1 MFGVSQAT
9 TGWVNTSST
18 ASQGYGSPAA
28 TGIYLG
34 MLKQPANELT
44 CNLGRWKFENNQ
56 LTDFKEISFGDGK
69 KQLITSVVVALAN
82 KFFLIWAGWMDRAA
96 KIYEYDAETLA
107 LTNSSPDNINAAGC
121 QLSGAGNLLFL
132 TPGGLPNVKVLTLDF
147 VEMFTLNLDLQLFQ
161 IPFFSVTSDSIVC
174 VSCNGAAQTFDFN
187 GTPTSSVVR
196 FNDLGSNPFITKID
210 DSHMYMGFYDG
221 FTKNT
226 CMSVLNLNPLRFL
239 GPQFVLDAYVSSAFN
254 TASGIVLSGP
264 EVTSLGAYPHFSP
277 NYSFYTYPEGVENAA
292 AIAINPNTLVTCDDQ
307 LRVWQ
312 LQEGV
317 TAPVKEVTLRVNRP
331 TDKVTPTM
339 PWNEITS
346 LDLKPLIPGLNGIQY
361 FVTDN
366 MNRIFF
372 FANNSML
379 MQFSYDSTTQ
389 TLTDGSTLSMAEG
402 VILQAFFFCG
412 GHLFATTNTMNNIE
426 NYQVDPET
434 LAFTKLDI
442 HGRIYPIDSQSFA
455 ALNGSS
461 RLTIYDAASL
471 KPDVNF
477 PISENAANVAK
488 VGNYLIGVET
498 DSIKKYNLDG
508 IKLQSVETGFYNA
521 IYHSKPV
528 LTAPNRF
535 IVGIDDLTLQTS
547 TIQEWQLNP
556 LKIVE
561 SNEIPQLN
569 IGQIL
574 LTPQGTLFTG
584 APFLQ
589 SVTPTIHV
597 AGPSPESDQFSY
609 IATNSQGVPLNGS
622 NVCLLPNG
630 LVAVATDKLQLFEPP
645 SAQFAAAQMSK
656 ERCTAL

>member
-9 TGWVNTSST
+9 TRWVNTSST
-18 ASQGYGSPAA
+18 ASQGYRAPAA

-56 LTDFKEISFGDGK
+56 LADFKEITFGDGK

-82 KFFLIWAGWMDRAA
+82 KFFLIWAGWTDRMA

-107 LTNSSPDNINAAGC
+107 LTNSSPDKINAAGC
-121 QLSGAGNLLFL
+121 QLYGAGNLLFL
-132 TPGGLPNVKVLTLDF
+132 TPGGSPNVKVLTLDF
-147 VEMFTLNLDLQLFQ
+147 VEKFTLNLDLQLFQ

-174 VSCNGAAQTFDFN
+174 VSCDGAAQTFGLN

-196 FNDLGSNPFITKID
+196 FNDLASNPFITKID

-221 FTKNT
+221 FTGDT
-226 CMSVLNLNPLRFL
+226 YMSVINLNPLRFL
-239 GPQFVLDAYVSSAFN
+239 GPQFVLKAYVSSALN
-254 TASGIVLSGP
+254 TASGIVLSGS
-264 EVTSLGAYPHFSP
+264 EAISLGAYPHFSP
-277 NYSFYTYPEGVENAA
+277 NYSFYTYPKGNGNAA
-292 AIAINPNTLVTCDDQ
+292 AIAIDPNTLVTCDDQ

-312 LQEGV
+312 LQQGV
-317 TAPVKEVTLRVNRP
+317 TAPVKEVTLSVNRP

-339 PWNEITS
+339 PWNEIAS
-346 LDLKPLIPGLNGIQY
+346 LDLKPLIPDLNSIQY

-372 FANNSML
+372 FANDSTL
-379 MQFSYDSTTQ
+379 MQFTYDSTTKI
-389 TLTDGSTLSMAEG
+389 LTDGSTLSMAEG

-412 GHLFATTNTMNNIE
+412 GRLFATTNTMNNIE

-442 HGRIYPIDSQSFA
+442 QGRIYPIDTQSFA
-455 ALNGSS
+455 ALNGSK
-461 RLTIYDAASL
+461 LTIYDAATL
-471 KPDVNF
+471 KPDEAF
-477 PISENAANVAK
+477 PVGENAADVAK
-488 VGNYLIGVET
+488 LGDYLIGVE

-508 IKLQSVETGFYNA
+508 IKLESVKTGFYNA
-521 IYHSKPV
+521 IYHSNPV

-556 LKIVE
+556 LKLVE

-574 LTPQGTLFTG
+574 PTPQGTLFTG
-584 APFLQ
+584 TAFLQ
-589 SVTPTIHV
+589 AITPTIHV
-597 AGPSPESDQFSY
+597 VGPSPNFTQFSY
-609 IATNSQGVPLNGS
+609 IASDSQGAPLNGS
-622 NVCLLPNG
+622 NVTLLSNG
-630 LVAVATDKLQLFEPP
+630 LVAVATDKLQIFELP
-645 SAQFAAAQMSK
+645 QVK
-656 ERCTAL
+656 TATGKSSWCFTQ